1 MWEITDA
8 GYWGLYDDD
17 TVDLAMAFFHQAIE
31 KWPDHPYPYSCLG
44 EGLERTGR
52 LEEALVQMEQALQMA
67 KDTGVRD
74 LPYYQGMVDRVTA
87 ALGR

>member
-1 MWEITDA
+1 M
-8 GYWGLYDDD
+8 G
-17 TVDLAMAFFHQAIE
+17 FFHLAIE

-52 LEEALVQMEQALQMA
+52 PEEALEQMQRALQMA

-74 LPYYQGMVDRVTA
+74 LPYHQGMVDRVTD